1 MSGDFSDK
9 AVGPDKN
16 ARRDESPNPPNLAGP
31 ATSNAQ
37 TSNAQADD
45 ALTHDERFGS
55 VLEEYAPRLIRF
67 LEMRTGSE
75 ADAQDLAQEAYF
87 RLCRVKNP
95 DLIREPEAYLFR
107 IASNL
112 ANELVL
118 RRRNQPTSFAR
129 GTDEVEATEGDN
141 GSFCSHLEKRSEI
154 DRLQEILSELP
165 PLYQAI
171 LLLRKRDGFSHK
183 EIAEQLAISPH
194 TVQKYLTRA
203 LLRCRTLWAE
213 RYED

>member
-1 MSGDFSDK
+1 MTGK
-9 AVGPDKN
+9 GPKQAKGWEKSPDQMPDEERSH
-16 ARRDESPNPPNLAGP
+16 ARF
-31 ATSNAQ
+31 AT
-37 TSNAQADD
+37 
-45 ALTHDERFGS
+45 
-55 VLEEYAPRLIRF
+55 VLDEYAPRLIRF
-67 LEMRTGSE
+67 LELRTGSA

-112 ANELVL
+112 AGELTL
-118 RRRNQPTSFAR
+118 SRSKQPTAFAK
-129 GTDEVEATEGDN
+129 DISDADFNQGDD
-141 GSFCSHLEKRSEI
+141 GMFCSHLESRSEI
-154 DRLQEILSELP
+154 DRLAGILGELP

-183 EIAEQLAISPH
+183 EIAEHLDISPH

-203 LLRCRTLWAE
+203 LLACRTTWEE